1 MAVMTTP
8 TTLERAFELA
18 RSGTCSSLQDIRRRL
33 KGEGFDQVEAHLA
46 GPAIGKQLRRLCEE
60 ARPVIAEGPAAAE

>member
-1 MAVMTTP
+1 MTIP

-18 RSGTCSSLQDIRRRL
+18 RSGDCSSLQDIRRRL
-33 KGEGFDQVEAHLA
+33 KSEGFDQVEAHLA

-60 ARPVIAEGPAAAE
+60 ARTTSAEPRAAE